1 MATGEAFHRVSKEA
15 KCELCCAKL
24 LKFCCV
30 LCRAGSVIPL
40 TARIMPLGSSLADA
54 CISQCARVAHG
65 PKPTLLPACFIDEW
79 PHCKTEIPFH
89 ACHFFFFLAFHL
101 SFSPIFR
108 NSSSLTNST
117 SSYFSDPS
125 LVLASFAAAF
135 ARLTLFPTNVTVSY
149 RLTSLDLG
157 SVLLPREK
165 F

>member
-89 ACHFFFFLAFHL
+89 ACHFFFFWHFTYLFHPY
-101 SFSPIFR
+101 SETHQA
-108 NSSSLTNST
+108 SLTLHHPISQIHP
-117 SSYFSDPS
+117 SSWPHSLLHLPGSHYFPPMSQS
-125 LVLASFAAAF
+125 LTA
-135 ARLTLFPTNVTVSY
+135 
-149 RLTSLDLG
+149 
-157 SVLLPREK
+157 LLPSI
-165 F
+165 